1 MLPAIIIIIIIIT
14 DLYSAFRSE
23 DTEAL
28 SEVTVKFVPQFALVL
43 HLNFVRNKRHCHSRS
58 QAPFEALNNNTTTVE
73 QPSVWDNPGELSETS
88 TQYTTLIVLIFL
100 TSTPNLPSQAS
111 QSTSRV

>member
-1 MLPAIIIIIIIIT
+1 M
-14 DLYSAFRSE
+14 YSAFRFE

-28 SEVTVKFVPQFALVL
+28 SEVTVKFVPQFAVVL
-43 HLNFVRNKRHCHSRS
+43 HLNFVRNKCHCHSRS

-73 QPSVWDNPGELSETS
+73 EPSVWDNPGELSEAL
-88 TQYTTLIVLIFL
+88 TQYTTLIQLIVLIFL
-100 TSTPNLPSQAS
+100 TTTPNLPSQAS